1 MGRAGKLNVNIDNAK
16 LVDGEKVAL
25 RAVKEVKGGSH
36 VPQGSPKSGHVGSAE
51 NRP

>member
-25 RAVKEVKGGSH
+25 RAVKEVKH
-36 VPQGSPKSGHVGSAE
+36 AL
-51 NRP
+51 